1 MVMTKSS
8 TDALSGICTQEQ
20 LNLLDSVDTLRLQG
34 ISHYVSLPQII
45 VCGDQSSGKSSVLEA
60 ISGVAFP
67 VKSNL
72 CTRFPTELVLRKSSQ
87 IGVSVSIVPHPSR
100 SESEQR
106 SLSTFREALDSFDS
120 LPILI
125 ENAKSI
131 MGIST
136 HGKAFSNDIL
146 RVEVAGPD
154 RPHLTIVDLPGL
166 IHSETKQ
173 QSAADV
179 TLVQEVVEKYMR
191 EPRSIILAVV
201 SAKNDFANQIVL
213 RLARTADE
221 SGYRTMGVITKP
233 DVLVPGSETEKMFV
247 SLAKNQEVDF
257 RLGWHVLKN
266 MDTEK
271 ARGTLFDRD
280 TQEREFFSQG
290 VWEFMP
296 KNLLGIDGLRDRLS
310 ALLLSQIATELPN
323 LIDEIKVQV
332 DMSNEELKRLGNARE
347 TLQQQQAYLFQI
359 SQAFQTIVKAAV
371 DGTYNS
377 AFFDDIHADSGYRK
391 RLRAVVQ
398 NLNETFA
405 DNITRHGHRRKIAA
419 SSGPND
425 LDHDGQIMLTRAEYI
440 QHIEKIL
447 KRTRGRELPGTFNPM
462 IISELFMEQCTLW
475 EGITNNHIIQVAD
488 AVKQFIG
495 STIAHIADNATSTVL
510 MREILEPKLDDL
522 RQAAQDKILE
532 LLLPHTDGHPIT
544 YNHYFTENLQKI
556 RNERRE
562 KEIMRSIQAFFN
574 ASDMETVAREVESVD
589 LRGLSR
595 RIIQSTEPDMGRF
608 ASAEALDCMLAY
620 YKARIS
626 YHARFIDDV
635 AVEAVENKLVVSLPD
650 LFSPMAVFKMTPE
663 MVTSIAGETKE
674 YRSLRE
680 QLSKKL
686 DILVRGL
693 ETCKKFVGIRGLVI
707 ESNTKPAS
715 ASIIHSPR
723 GELHSSGS
731 TKLSEKFSLPAEEID
746 AQVTPPEDSQ
756 LSPIILS
763 VDQPEKIDLVPIG
776 SLNDCTPL
784 APAEDQNIANSI
796 PEWIQDTI
804 HLGQQKKKSR
814 H

>member
-1 MVMTKSS
+1 MVMTKFS

-106 SLSTFREALDSFDS
+106 SLSTFRETLDSFDS

-146 RVEVAGPD
+146 RVEAAGPD

-179 TLVQEVVEKYMR
+179 TLVQEVVQKYMR

-213 RLARTADE
+213 RLARNADE

-233 DVLVPGSETEKMFV
+233 DVLIPGSETEKMFV

-271 ARGTLFDRD
+271 ARGTLSDRD
-280 TQEREFFSQG
+280 AQEREFFSQG

-332 DMSNEELKRLGNARE
+332 DRSNEELKRLGNARE

-359 SQAFQTIVKAAV
+359 SQAFQTTVKAAV

-377 AFFDDIHADSGYRK
+377 AYFDDIHADSGYRK

-405 DNITRHGHRRKIAA
+405 DNISRHGHRRKIAP
-419 SSGPND
+419 SSGPKD

-475 EGITNNHIIQVAD
+475 EG
-488 AVKQFIG
+488 

-510 MREILEPKLDDL
+510 VREILEPKLDDL
-522 RQAAQDKILE
+522 RQAAQEKILE
-532 LLLPHTDGHPIT
+532 LLLPHTHGHPIT

-574 ASDMETVAREVESVD
+574 ASDIETVAREVESVD

-620 YKARIS
+620 YKAS
-626 YHARFIDDV
+626 VALKRFIDDV
-635 AVEAVENKLVVSLPD
+635 AVEAVENKLVVSLSD
-650 LFSPMAVFKMTPE
+650 LFSPIAVFEMAPE

-686 DILVRGL
+686 DILARGL
-693 ETCKKFVGIRGLVI
+693 ETCKKFVGIRGIVI
-707 ESNTKPAS
+707 ESNMNPTS
-715 ASIIHSPR
+715 ASITHSPR
-723 GELHSSGS
+723 RMIHSLVSEQSDGDVS
-731 TKLSEKFSLPAEEID
+731 PPVERLMLKSPHKRIASLLLSCYLTTPRRLIWSL
-746 AQVTPPEDSQ
+746 
-756 LSPIILS
+756 
-763 VDQPEKIDLVPIG
+763 
-776 SLNDCTPL
+776 
-784 APAEDQNIANSI
+784 
-796 PEWIQDTI
+796 
-804 HLGQQKKKSR
+804 SR
-814 H
+814 V